1 MRNLI
6 TYPVTKAEIEQCLLS
21 LADELSREERIG
33 DMRPLFLRCA
43 SVLIYDSKADVENIG
58 TGRA

>member
-6 TYPVTKAEIEQCLLS
+6 TYPVTKAEIDECLNT
-21 LADELSREERIG
+21 LANELSREERIG
-33 DMRPLFLRCA
+33 DIRPLLLRLA
-43 SVLIYDSKADVENIG
+43 SVLIHDSTLDIANIG